1 MRMLTRML
9 AGCGLAA
16 AALTGV
22 VLAAPGCSNNGS
34 TNTTDLAVANPDLA
48 VGSDG
53 GSLFPDLGGPLADLY
68 GSAVVRLNG
77 GFAQPFG
84 AFFDATSNAWYV
96 SNVAGDLSNFQ
107 NLKDGRGWITKISA
121 DYQTVDHNFFATGL
135 NSPAG
140 LRIANGKIYVPDV
153 DQLVV
158 IDIAARTAVR
168 SATVTPAIPFVPY
181 VAITDVVV
189 DGTGVAYA
197 PETVGNRILKFANP
211 TAAGSSY
218 TAYFPSG
225 VSFPTTVYI
234 DGTKLVVGTTGNPMT
249 AGSTGSL
256 FTMNLADGT
265 GVMKLGSFAA
275 NFQGLEKDGTNYL
288 VGNTRGH
295 ALYQVAQVGGAQTLS
310 RDFAAEGVA
319 SIEDFGWDAASR
331 TLAVPDVGT
340 NSVYFYKL

>member
-1 MRMLTRML
+1 MRTLTRW
-9 AGCGLAA
+9 GLAA
-16 AALTGV
+16 AALTGALV
-22 VLAAPGCSNNGS
+22 APGCSNNGT
-34 TNTTDLAVANPDLA
+34 TNATDLAVANPDLA
-48 VGSDG
+48 TGSDG
-53 GSLFPDLGGPLADLY
+53 GSLFPDLAGPLADLT
-68 GSAVVRLNG
+68 GSAVVRVNG

-84 AFFDATSNAWYV
+84 AFFDAASNAWYV
-96 SNVAGDLSNFQ
+96 SNVAGDFSNFQ
-107 NLKDGRGWITKISA
+107 NLKDGRGFITKISA
-121 DYQTVDHNFFATGL
+121 DYKTVDHNFFTTGL

-140 LRIANGKIYVPDV
+140 LRVVNGKIYVPDV

-168 SATVTPAIPFVPY
+168 SATVTPAIVFVPY
-181 VAITDVVV
+181 VVMTDVVV
-189 DGTGVAYA
+189 DGAGVAYA
-197 PETVGNRILKFANP
+197 PETVGNRILKFATP
-211 TAAGSSY
+211 TTAGSSY

-225 VSFPTTVYI
+225 VTFPTTVYI

-265 GVMKLGSFAA
+265 GVMKLGNFAA

-319 SIEDFGWDAASR
+319 SVEDFGWDAASR

>member
-9 AGCGLAA
+9 AGWGL

-22 VLAAPGCSNNGS
+22 VLGAPGCSNNGT
-34 TNTTDLAVANPDLA
+34 TNAADLAVANPDLA

-53 GSLFPDLGGPLADLY
+53 GSLLPDLAGPLADLT
-68 GSAVVRLNG
+68 GSAVVRVNG

-84 AFFDATSNAWYV
+84 VFFDAASNAWYV

-107 NLKDGRGWITKISA
+107 NLKDGRGWITKVSA
-121 DYQTVDHNFFATGL
+121 DYKTVDHNFFTTGL
-135 NSPAG
+135 NSPSG

-168 SATVTPAIPFVPY
+168 SATVTPAIAFVPY
-181 VAITDVVV
+181 VVMTDVTV
-189 DGTGVAYA
+189 DVAGVAYA
-197 PETVGNRILKFANP
+197 PETVGNRILKFATP
-211 TAAGSSY
+211 TVAGSSY
-218 TAYFPSG
+218 SAYFPSG

-234 DGTKLVVGTTGNPMT
+234 DATKLVVGTTGNPMT
-249 AGSTGSL
+249 SGSTGSL

-265 GVMKLGSFAA
+265 GVMKLGTFAA
-275 NFQGLEKDGTNYL
+275 NFQGLEKDGTSYL

-295 ALYQVAQVGGAQTLS
+295 ALYQVAQVGGAQTLV

-319 SIEDFGWDAASR
+319 SVEDFGWDAASR